1 MLRVLHNVGNI
12 PVPSHMFFV
21 PLKPLLLLSVVAFLR
36 NFLRLVWAC
45 NFWPDAYVVYF
56 LEPGPISALEPGLQL
71 GVGVLAVDASSIHLD
86 TLDGSVLQE
95 RTLVF
100 DILATAIFHIFKA
113 VILVFEF
120 DQPIIVGD
128 SFSSRRKNSQSNG
141 SRKPNFNFPL

>member
-1 MLRVLHNVGNI
+1 MVLLVVCFEFFTTSVI
-12 PVPSHMFFV
+12 FLSRRTCFFV
-21 PLKPLLLLSVVAFLR
+21 PLEPLLLLSVVAFLR

-86 TLDGSVLQE
+86 TLDRSVLQE

-100 DILATAIFHIFKA
+100 DILATATF
-113 VILVFEF
+113 
-120 DQPIIVGD
+120 
-128 SFSSRRKNSQSNG
+128 
-141 SRKPNFNFPL
+141 